1 MPDLKTE
8 LKEKLVGALPQTEE
22 RQQRERAMSTP
33 FYVRALVEKIGPT
46 EAGAALGYTA
56 PSLRAALRSDSISMT
71 AEVAAKGVLREMGEY
86 LAASQVL
93 FLARVSP
100 DKAKA
105 FEAVSDAMQIDLTA
119 LLRGLICVAKTSWSS
134 SWSRKSWFKGSRDLR
149 T

>member
-8 LKEKLVGALPQTEE
+8 LKEKVVAALPQTEE
-22 RQQRERAMSTP
+22 RQQRERARATP
-33 FYVRALVEKIGPT
+33 FYVRALVEKVGTT
-46 EAGAALGYTA
+46 EAGAALGYNPA
-56 PSLRAALRSDSISMT
+56 SLTTALRIDSISLT

-105 FEAVSDAMQIDLTA
+105 FEAVADAMQIDLTA
-119 LLRGLICVAKTSWSS
+119 L
-134 SWSRKSWFKGSRDLR
+134 
-149 T
+149 

>member
-8 LKEKLVGALPQTEE
+8 LKEELVGALPQTEE

-33 FYVRALVEKIGPT
+33 FYVRALVEKVGPT
-46 EAGAALGYTA
+46 EAGAAIGYTA
-56 PSLRAALRSDSISMT
+56 PSLRSALRADSISMT

-105 FEAVSDAMQIDLTA
+105 FEAVADAMQIDLTV
-119 LLRGLICVAKTSWSS
+119 L
-134 SWSRKSWFKGSRDLR
+134 
-149 T
+149 